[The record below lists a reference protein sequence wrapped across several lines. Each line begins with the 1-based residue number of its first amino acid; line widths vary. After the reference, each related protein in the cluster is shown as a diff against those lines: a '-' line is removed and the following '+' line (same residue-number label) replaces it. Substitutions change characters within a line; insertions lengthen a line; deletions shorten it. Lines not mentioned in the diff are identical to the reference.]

1 MIILSRKTLLTTEEI
16 ADYLKVDRRTI
27 FRYVKEGLPVLKP
40 TKRKNLYDIDKVHE
54 WLEENKK

>member
-1 MIILSRKTLLTTEEI
+1 MSRKTLLTTEEI